1 MSGTLKMVD
10 VGDKR
15 ATARRALTRGSLRMG
30 LPAFK
35 LLQAGRLPK
44 GDALRVGEIAGLLAA
59 KNCSGAIP
67 LCHPLPLDK
76 VRAWFEFDAALPGV
90 HAFCEVK
97 AFAKTGVE
105 MEALCGVNGALLAVY
120 DLVKQVD
127 AALTISDIRL
137 EVKEGGK
144 SGVWTH
150 PESKPAKAAAK
161 KRPAPAGKA
170 AVITVSDRV
179 SKGRAQ
185 DASGRLL
192 AEGLRALGFKTAPPR
207 VVSDDA
213 PLITAAV
220 RRAARRADV
229 VVLTGGTG
237 LSPRDVTPETV
248 AALCDRLVPG
258 VGEALRAAGQASTP
272 RAILSR
278 SLAGQLGRCLIVCLP
293 GSRGGVRDGL
303 KVLEG
308 LLPHAV
314 HIAQGGDH

>member
-35 LLQAGRLPK
+35 LLAAGRLPK

-76 VRAWFEFDAALPGV
+76 VRAWFELDAALPGV

-120 DLVKQVD
+120 DLVGRSRRLISRTSARGRK
-127 AALTISDIRL
+127 AARAEWTIESSPPGRREEADRSGQQAVITISDR
-137 EVKEGGK
+137 VAAPK
-144 SGVWTH
+144 TH
-150 PESKPAKAAAK
+150 
-161 KRPAPAGKA
+161 RPFAH
-170 AVITVSDRV
+170 
-179 SKGRAQ
+179 
-185 DASGRLL
+185 
-192 AEGLRALGFKTAPPR
+192 EGLVWAEPRAR

-272 RAILSR
+272 RSVLSR

-293 GSRGGVRDGL
+293 GSPGGVRDGL

>member
-44 GDALRVGEIAGLLAA
+44 GDALRVGEIAGLWPPELLD
-59 KNCSGAIP
+59 AIP
-67 LCHPLPLDK
+67 LCHPPLGKVALGSSSMRLP
-76 VRAWFEFDAALPGV
+76 AS
-90 HAFCEVK
+90 AFCESSLRQDRRRDGGPLQHQRR
-97 AFAKTGVE
+97 AF
-105 MEALCGVNGALLAVY
+105 VY
-120 DLVKQVD
+120 DLVGRSRRLISRTSARGRK
-127 AALTISDIRL
+127 AARAEWTIESSPPGRREEADRSGQQAVITISDR
-137 EVKEGGK
+137 VAAPK
-144 SGVWTH
+144 TH
-150 PESKPAKAAAK
+150 
-161 KRPAPAGKA
+161 RPFAH
-170 AVITVSDRV
+170 
-179 SKGRAQ
+179 
-185 DASGRLL
+185 
-192 AEGLRALGFKTAPPR
+192 EGLVWAEPRAR

-272 RAILSR
+272 RSVLSR

-293 GSRGGVRDGL
+293 GSPGGVRDGL